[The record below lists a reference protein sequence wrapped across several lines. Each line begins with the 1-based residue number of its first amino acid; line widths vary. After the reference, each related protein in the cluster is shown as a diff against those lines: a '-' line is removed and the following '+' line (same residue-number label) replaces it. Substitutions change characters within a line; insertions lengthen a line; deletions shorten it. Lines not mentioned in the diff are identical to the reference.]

1 MNIGDLV
8 QIQHDR
14 PNWFQVGEE
23 SRRYTGM
30 RGVVIEDH
38 VIRVMALEEFRHQ
51 INEFEMALGADE
63 APEVFRIEVRA
74 ATGFLVAAMQHRDHP
89 PGNQLEGG

>member
-1 MNIGDLV
+1 
-8 QIQHDR
+8 
-14 PNWFQVGEE
+14 
-23 SRRYTGM
+23 
-30 RGVVIEDH
+30 
-38 VIRVMALEEFRHQ
+38 MALEEFRHQ